1 MSGEDKESPFAE
13 GKVAVDPGHMLK
25 QNLHY
30 FRSNGPRTC
39 IKTGIAH
46 PVLCSASEE
55 AAL

>member
-13 GKVAVDPGHMLK
+13 GKVAVDLGHMLK